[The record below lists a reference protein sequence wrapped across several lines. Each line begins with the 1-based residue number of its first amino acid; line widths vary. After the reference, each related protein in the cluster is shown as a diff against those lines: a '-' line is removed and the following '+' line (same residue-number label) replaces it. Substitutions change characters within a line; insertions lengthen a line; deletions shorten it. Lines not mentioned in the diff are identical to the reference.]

1 MQVSKL
7 CQGLWSLHWQ
17 GWEFQRDILSTY
29 PLSRGIRGTL
39 SDDERR
45 LGGVRGWEVADM
57 HSGWRIA
64 VAECEVNEM
73 ISLPLEKG
81 RHLEFLPRSAYSLKR
96 AVVLLQTASVSYS
109 DNR

>member
-1 MQVSKL
+1 
-7 CQGLWSLHWQ
+7 
-17 GWEFQRDILSTY
+17 
-29 PLSRGIRGTL
+29 
-39 SDDERR
+39 
-45 LGGVRGWEVADM
+45 M